1 MERKIEQATPEQL
14 EATKYSKSMYPL
26 HELRKIGDMIP
37 LDDDDNLQSV
47 RSVVSN
53 FKRRHNF
60 AGVIKVVKDHANN
73 RHMIIRMA

>member
-1 MERKIEQATPEQL
+1 
-14 EATKYSKSMYPL
+14 
-26 HELRKIGDMIP
+26 MIP

-60 AGVIKVVKDHANN
+60 TGVIKVVKDHANN